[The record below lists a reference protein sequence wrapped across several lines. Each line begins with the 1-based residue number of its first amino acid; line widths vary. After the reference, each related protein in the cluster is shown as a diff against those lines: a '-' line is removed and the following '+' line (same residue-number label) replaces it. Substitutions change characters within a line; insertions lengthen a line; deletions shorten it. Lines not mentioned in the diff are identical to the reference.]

1 MTDLVIRALTT
12 SDAHLFHALQDASL
26 VGRGAFG
33 HRYAPVAE
41 GGEYRPDWTW
51 VALRDDT
58 VVARAAWWAAPDDTA
73 PVALDWFDFADGE
86 EEAGA
91 ELLRRSPLRAEFSLL
106 VPPGWR
112 EMPEVRAA
120 AEARIDAARA
130 AGMEV
135 LVERYRYE
143 WTPDCPLPE
152 RPGRLTFR
160 PEPDDAVILDVLRRC
175 HSVTLDAHARRAIA
189 GPGGLDAAAQAELDI
204 FHWFPSPRE
213 WWQLAFTPD
222 GEVAGSM
229 CPRTT
234 RTDPASASSG
244 SSRRRAATGTATTCW
259 WSAPASWWSG
269 APSPSR
275 ARRTGE
281 HADGRRIR
289 PRRPPRRPGTH
300 RSGVRLLPG
309 HVLGEPLQ
317 AQALLGG
324 DGRVLAARA
333 HVEQDVP
340 AVGRRVADQ

>member
-51 VALRDDT
+51 VALRDGT

-204 FHWFPSPRE
+204 FHWFPSPRG

-222 GEVAGSM
+222 GEVAGIHVPAHNPNGP
-229 CPRTT
+229 CIGFIGVVPEARGHGYGYDLLVECT
-234 RTDPASASSG
+234 RFLVERGAESIAGATDRGNTPM
-244 SSRRRAATGTATTCW
+244 AAAF
-259 WSAPASWWSG
+259 
-269 APSPSR
+269 
-275 ARRTGE
+275 
-281 HADGRRIR
+281 
-289 PRRPPRRPGTH
+289 
-300 RSGVRLLPG
+300 
-309 HVLGEPLQ
+309 
-317 AQALLGG
+317 
-324 DGRVLAARA
+324 ARA
-333 HVEQDVP
+333 GHP
-340 AVGRRVADQ
+340 VAQERIDLV